1 MLAWSYFV
9 LTISSPR
16 LLFHLASSVS
26 SFALSSSTWFQLD
39 LHFHKH
45 GAPPGPLCWQQSSE
59 VLPPLPPSFL
69 LCLKRIPVFLFC
81 PIQYPPPNS
90 WAELAASATSAAISS
105 TWHQA
110 HLSASKTLIC
120 IFDVLSHYFAF
131 VTCVWHLV
139 ITLFLKAATASFPLS
154 SFFSATSTSASPS
167 FSPATASS
175 SLQTL

>member
-1 MLAWSYFV
+1 MIILCADNFQPQTSLPPGQLSLQLCPLLLHLVSIKSSLPQTWRPTWPSLLTTV
-9 LTISSPR
+9 LW
-16 LLFHLASSVS
+16 
-26 SFALSSSTWFQLD
+26 SFATSASLLS
-39 LHFHKH
+39 
-45 GAPPGPLCWQQSSE
+45 A
-59 VLPPLPPSFL
+59 LPEKVF
-69 LCLKRIPVFLFC
+69 PVFLFC